1 MSVLQAVPQRGFF
14 QVKSPNWGSREES
27 SLQRFLLLTIPT
39 IFERKFMYTDKI
51 ARVPLH
57 RALESVIQNNSGKW
71 LRFIAGILRNEAD
84 AEDVLQEA
92 VRRVLTRNRSFPS
105 EEQVRMYLGRA
116 IGNTALE
123 MYNSRKRER
132 RRMTPIHESILPCDD
147 TSDPGTCMEEKEEN
161 HRKNRMLKLLA
172 EGLKQLP
179 EKQEEAIRMT
189 ILESDG
195 LSIRNVGMIHRIPY
209 STLRHRHQKGLERM
223 RRFLERSLA
232 DRQQVSPRK
241 GA

>member
-1 MSVLQAVPQRGFF
+1 
-14 QVKSPNWGSREES
+14 
-27 SLQRFLLLTIPT
+27 
-39 IFERKFMYTDKI
+39 MYTDKI

-161 HRKNRMLKLLA
+161 HKKNRMLKLLA

-195 LSIRNVGMIHRIPY
+195 LSIRNVGMIHSIPY
-209 STLRHRHQKGLERM
+209 STLRHRHKKGLERM

>member
-1 MSVLQAVPQRGFF
+1 MR
-14 QVKSPNWGSREES
+14 
-27 SLQRFLLLTIPT
+27 
-39 IFERKFMYTDKI
+39 TDKI
-51 ARVPLH
+51 ASVPLQ
-57 RALESVIQNNSGKW
+57 RALESVIQNHSGKW
-71 LRFIAGILRNEAD
+71 LRFIVGILRNEAD

-132 RRMTPIHESILPCDD
+132 RRKTPIHESILLYDD
-147 TSDPGTCMEEKEEN
+147 TSGPDTFMEEKEEN
-161 HRKNRMLKLLA
+161 HRKDKMLKLLA
-172 EGLKQLP
+172 KGLKQLP

-195 LSIRNVGMIHRIPY
+195 LSIRNVGMIHSIPY
-209 STLRHRHQKGLERM
+209 STLRHRHKKGLERM
-223 RRFLERSLA
+223 RSFLERSLA
-232 DRQQVSPRK
+232 NK
-241 GA
+241 